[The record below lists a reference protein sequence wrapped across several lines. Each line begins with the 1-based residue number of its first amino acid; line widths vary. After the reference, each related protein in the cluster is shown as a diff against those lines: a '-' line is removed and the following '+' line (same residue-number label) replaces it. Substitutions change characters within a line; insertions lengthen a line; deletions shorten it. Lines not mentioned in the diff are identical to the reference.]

1 MMTDSTMMKKIEPR
15 AVIKFLTKQG
25 KTQKIIHEEMVAVYQ
40 DSAPSLSTIQK
51 WSSEFKRG
59 RESIEDD
66 PRAGGPICAA
76 TEENVKLVEKLVL
89 EDARVRVKT
98 LAKMTKLSV
107 GTIHTILHERL
118 NLSKVSARWL
128 PRMLSALQ
136 KQVRVDCCKDFLD
149 LCGENPQS
157 IFDRIVTGDETWV
170 HHYDPES
177 KQESMQWHKKG
188 SAPPKKFKVTPSAG
202 KLMATVFWDSKGILL
217 IEYTKKGQSITAASY
232 ATTLRNLKEAIKEK
246 RRGKLT
252 AGVLLLHD
260 NAPVHKARLA
270 QAAVREYG
278 FEEINHPPYSP
289 DLAPSDYFLFPNLK
303 KDLRGKRFSD
313 DEELKGAINEHFSGH
328 EEKYFSEGIEKLLSR
343 TNKCIEMLGE
353 YIEK

>member
-1 MMTDSTMMKKIEPR
+1 MTDATMIQKIEHR

-25 KTQKIIHEEMVAVYQ
+25 KSQKIILEEMVAVYQ
-40 DSAPSLSTIQK
+40 DSAPSLSTVQK

-66 PRAGGPICAA
+66 SRSGGPISAT
-76 TEENVKLVEKLVL
+76 TEENVKKIEKIVL
-89 EDARVRVKT
+89 DDARIKIKM
-98 LAKMTKLSV
+98 LAAMTNLSV
-107 GTIHTILHERL
+107 GTIHAILHDHL
-118 NLSKVSARWL
+118 NLSKVCARWV
-128 PRMLSALQ
+128 PRMLIAPQ
-136 KQVRVDCCKDFLD
+136 KQVRVECCKEFLE
-149 LCGENPQS
+149 LCGDDPSS
-157 IFDRIVTGDETWV
+157 IFGRLVTGDETWV

-188 SAPPKKFKVTPSAG
+188 AEHPKKFKVTPSAG
-202 KLMATVFWDSKGILL
+202 KTMATVFWDSKGILL
-217 IEYTKKGQSITAASY
+217 IEYTKKGETITGASY
-232 ATTLRNLKEAIKEK
+232 AITLCKLRDAIKEK

-260 NAPVHKARLA
+260 NAPVHKARVA
-270 QAAVREYG
+270 KAAMQDCG

-289 DLAPSDYFLFPNLK
+289 DLAPSDYYLFPNLK

-313 DEELKGAINEHFSGH
+313 DEELKAAINTHF
-328 EEKYFSEGIEKLLSR
+328 EEKSEDYFLQGLEKLISR
-343 TNKCIEMLGE
+343 SNKCIEVLGN

>member
-1 MMTDSTMMKKIEPR
+1 MTDATMMKKIEHR

-25 KTQKIIHEEMVAVYQ
+25 KSQKIIHEEMVAVYK

-51 WSSEFKRG
+51 WASVFKRG

-66 PRAGGPICAA
+66 PRSGGPVNA
-76 TEENVKLVEKLVL
+76 TSEENVKKVEKLVL
-89 EDARVRVKT
+89 EDARIRVKM
-98 LAKMTKLSV
+98 LAEMTNLSV
-107 GTIHTILHERL
+107 GTIHNILHDHL
-118 NLSKVSARWL
+118 NLSKVSARWV
-128 PRMLSALQ
+128 PRMLTALQ
-136 KQVRVDCCKDFLD
+136 KQVRVECAKEFLE
-149 LCGENPQS
+149 LCGDDS
-157 IFDRIVTGDETWV
+157 SKIFDRLVTGDETWV

-188 SAPPKKFKVTPSAG
+188 AEHPKKFKVIPSAG
-202 KLMATVFWDSKGILL
+202 KIMATVFWDSKGILL
-217 IEYTKKGQSITAASY
+217 IEYMKRGDTIKAASY
-232 ATTLRNLKEAIKEK
+232 VTTLRNLREAIKEK

-260 NAPVHKARLA
+260 NAPVHTARVSK
-270 QAAVREYG
+270 AAVRQCG
-278 FEEINHPPYSP
+278 FEEINHAPYSP

-313 DEELKGAINEHFSGH
+313 DEELKAAIDAHFLDKG
-328 EEKYFSEGIEKLLSR
+328 EKYFLEGIERLIYRS
-343 TNKCIEMLGE
+343 NKCVEVMGD